1 MIENNN
7 IQNDQHIEEQQS
19 DETISQK
26 ELIIIL
32 KNHMRWLQSKGKEG
46 ERADLTDENPFIKI
60 HNHHNYREEILDS
73 KVCGCFYCLEIF
85 SPDEIFQ
92 WHGEDENGIEQVAIC
107 PRCNIN
113 SVLGS
118 GSGYPIEQTF
128 LSIMRDFFFSPSGI
142 CLNQS
147 KKVRKKL
154 P

>member
-1 MIENNN
+1 MVA
-7 IQNDQHIEEQQS
+7 
-19 DETISQK
+19 
-26 ELIIIL
+26 
-32 KNHMRWLQSKGKEG
+32 QSKGKEG

-107 PRCNIN
+107 PRCNID

-154 P
+154 PQGSIKLFTNGGNGICFLVRTIFSKMMMLRS